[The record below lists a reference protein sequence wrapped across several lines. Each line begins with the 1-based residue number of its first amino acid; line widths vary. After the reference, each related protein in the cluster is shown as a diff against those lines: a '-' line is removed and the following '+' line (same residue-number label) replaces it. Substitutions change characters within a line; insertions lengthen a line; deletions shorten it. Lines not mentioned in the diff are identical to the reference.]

1 MTLLL
6 RKCHLISIYELQN
19 IHLFKF
25 NTFKNKQKTT
35 QYLMTPGSF

>member
-19 IHLFKF
+19 IHLF